1 MKILTEFNAENF
13 LEAEGFPIV
22 PRILAKSKHEAYLA
36 GKKLGFPVVLKVSSD
51 ELLHKSEK
59 NAVKLN
65 IDQFKFEKAYDELDS
80 IPVKK
85 HGIIVQKFLH
95 GKYILLGIKKDP
107 TFGHV
112 VVAGL
117 GGIYTEITRDVSMRI
132 TPIKKSDA
140 VEMLKELKSYKI
152 LEGFRGEKV
161 NIHLI
166 VEQILA
172 LSALAEKYPNIK
184 ELDINPLIVNEHHA
198 RVVDARIVFE

>member
-36 GKKLGFPVVLKVSSD
+36 GKKLGFPVVLKVSSE

-65 IDQFKFEKAYDELDS
+65 IDQFKFDKAYDELDK
-80 IPVKK
+80 IPIKK
-85 HGIIVQKFLH
+85 QGIVVQKFLN
-95 GKYILLGIKKDP
+95 GKYVLLGLKKDP

-112 VVAGL
+112 IVAGL
-117 GGIYTEITRDVSMRI
+117 GGIYTEIIKDVSMRI
-132 TPIKKSDA
+132 TPIKRQDA
-140 VEMLKELKSYKI
+140 IDMLKELKSYKI

-161 NIHLI
+161 NINLI
-166 VEQILA
+166 VEELLK
-172 LSALAEKYPNIK
+172 LSKLSEKYPNIT
-184 ELDINPLIVNEHHA
+184 ELDINPLIANEHSA